1 MKNIINKIRNAIA
14 ILLHGYFAEYNG
26 KGLIIHAKFS
36 DGDEWWYDPDA
47 NEHWSDS
54 DGNEHWYDADG
65 NEHWYDSDGNE
76 HWYDADG
83 NLQ

>member
-1 MKNIINKIRNAIA
+1 MKNVVKKIRNAIA
-14 ILLHGYFAEYNG
+14 LIIHGRVAEYND
-26 KGLIIHAKFS
+26 KGFIIHAKFS
-36 DGDEWWYDPDA
+36 AGDEWWYDPDA

-65 NEHWYDSDGNE
+65 NEHWYDADGNE